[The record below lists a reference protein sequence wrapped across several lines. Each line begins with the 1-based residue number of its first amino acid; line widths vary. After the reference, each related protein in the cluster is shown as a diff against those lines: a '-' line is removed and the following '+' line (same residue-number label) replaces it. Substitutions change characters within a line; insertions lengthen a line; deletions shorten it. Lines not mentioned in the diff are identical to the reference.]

1 MNLFIT
7 FICIALGT
15 MSGLYFS
22 KRSQAKVRYY
32 AGMVGLC
39 DALRRNLMFRR
50 DKLPLFL
57 AEHKPEEKLLEKHL
71 QKFGLF
77 VGGELLPPKI
87 EGEKEKSYLERGYL
101 KQNELEQVQKFLEG
115 LGAGDSATEIE
126 GIDSYRELF
135 AELHAKYKAS
145 NDKMGTAYTKL
156 GFLGGLAAGI
166 VLL

>member
-1 MNLFIT
+1 
-7 FICIALGT
+7 

-32 AGMVGLC
+32 AGMVELC

-57 AEHKPEEKLLEKHL
+57 TEHEPEEKLLVKHL

-77 VGGELLPPKI
+77 VSGELPLLKAD
-87 EGEKEKSYLERGYL
+87 EKKEKSYLERGYL
-101 KQNELEQVQKFLEG
+101 KQKEVEQVQKFLEG

-135 AELHAKYKAS
+135 AELHGKYKAN

-166 VLL
+166 ILI

>member
-1 MNLFIT
+1 MNLFLT

-22 KRSQAKVRYY
+22 KRSRAKVRYY
-32 AGMVGLC
+32 AGMVELC

-57 AEHKPEEKLLEKHL
+57 SEHEPEEKLLGKHL

-77 VGGELLPPKI
+77 VRGELSPSNVNDNDK
-87 EGEKEKSYLERGYL
+87 KSYLERGYL
-101 KQNELEQVQKFLEG
+101 KQKELEQVQKFLEG

-135 AELHAKYKAS
+135 SELHTKYKAD